1 MEPNEASPIIAP
13 AFYLGAFSRYW
24 WGNKKFEQRP
34 ISLWIEETEIVGHL
48 EFVGHSSGK
57 EGNM

>member
-34 ISLWIEETEIVGHL
+34 ISL
-48 EFVGHSSGK
+48 
-57 EGNM
+57 